1 MANKSSKRFGS
12 RYGNRI
18 RKNVDEAEDRDY
30 DCPECGSDLER
41 DAAGIWSCTKC
52 DRKFTGGAYKPDTGA
67 GEMLQ
72 KAMELDEGIEELE
85 EAKEEIEG

>member
-12 RYGNRI
+12 RYGSRV
-18 RKNVDEAEDRDY
+18 RKNVDEAEERDY
-30 DCPECGSDLER
+30 SCPECGNDLDR
-41 DAAGIWSCTKC
+41 DAAGIWSCEKC
-52 DRKFTGGAYKPDTGA
+52 GRKFAGGSYKPDTGA

-72 KAMELDEGIEELE
+72 KALELEEGIEELE

>member
-12 RYGNRI
+12 RYGSRI

-30 DCPECGSDLER
+30 ECPECSSDLNR
-41 DAAGIWSCTKC
+41 NAAGIWQCKKC
-52 DRKFTGGAYKPDTGA
+52 GKKFAGGSYDFETGA
-67 GEMLQ
+67 QEQLQ
-72 KAMELDEGIEELE
+72 KALELDEGIEELE